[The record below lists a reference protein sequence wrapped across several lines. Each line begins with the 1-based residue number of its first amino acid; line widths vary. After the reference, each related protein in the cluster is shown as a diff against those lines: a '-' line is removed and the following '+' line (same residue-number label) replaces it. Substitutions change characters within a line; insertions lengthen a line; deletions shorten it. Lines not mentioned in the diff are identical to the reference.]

1 MLLFLFSFLTVQNS
15 LAQNAA
21 EITELSLDEAVRL
34 ALENNLNLK
43 KNQIDVDISG
53 YSEKHIWAEIF
64 PAISASARTGFA
76 STPLFSGA
84 GFELNDSRLRNSLG
98 VGISLGLNAGIPYS
112 MKSIKLAHQNNLLKY
127 EDAQNQVSIQVTKI
141 FYSLLAEKDNISL
154 LEEVFKLAQSQHER
168 NEISFRNGYIPELV
182 LTQSSLA
189 LENARYN
196 LSIASITHVND
207 KHEFFDIIGIVPD
220 SKIDLLGDINIV
232 KIEADTTVLI
242 EKYLNNRPD
251 IVRGRQEIERLEY
264 VEKQLAMQ
272 SRAPSINLSM
282 DWSSSKFD
290 PFTDTFGASASLS
303 IPLDSW
309 IPGTSKAQGIRR
321 AKGSTEK
328 ARLDLQIIKGAA
340 EIQIRSFAE
349 LLNNSW
355 KSVEIARS
363 SYEAAQSNYQMT
375 YEGFINGTIES
386 LILED
391 ARNNMADSRQRLFQ
405 SELAYFN
412 MILDLSAVINVD
424 WKNLINEFGVTSE

>member
-1 MLLFLFSFLTVQNS
+1 
-15 LAQNAA
+15 
-21 EITELSLDEAVRL
+21 
-34 ALENNLNLK
+34 
-43 KNQIDVDISG
+43 
-53 YSEKHIWAEIF
+53 
-64 PAISASARTGFA
+64 
-76 STPLFSGA
+76 
-84 GFELNDSRLRNSLG
+84 
-98 VGISLGLNAGIPYS
+98 

-141 FYSLLAEKDNISL
+141 FYSLLAEKDNLSL

-196 LSIASITHVND
+196 LSIASITHAND

-220 SKIDLLGDINIV
+220 SKIDLAGDINIV

-303 IPLDSW
+303 IPFGYRERQKL
-309 IPGTSKAQGIRR
+309 
-321 AKGSTEK
+321 KGS
-328 ARLDLQIIKGAA
+328 
-340 EIQIRSFAE
+340 
-349 LLNNSW
+349 
-355 KSVEIARS
+355 
-363 SYEAAQSNYQMT
+363 
-375 YEGFINGTIES
+375 EG
-386 LILED
+386 
-391 ARNNMADSRQRLFQ
+391 QKVPQ
-405 SELAYFN
+405 KKQ
-412 MILDLSAVINVD
+412 D
-424 WKNLINEFGVTSE
+424 WIYR